1 MFRYRHT
8 RVNKA
13 ELQQTKLTSE
23 SEKCLGVQL
32 DINIILDRHQLM
44 LITIYDLMDEEII
57 SDIIKH

>member
-1 MFRYRHT
+1 MFII

-13 ELQQTKLTSE
+13 ELQQTKVTSE
-23 SEKCLGVQL
+23 SEKCRGGQL

-44 LITIYDLMDEEII
+44 LITIYVLIDEEII